1 LPKRR
6 TKRRG
11 KARIHRRGSASGA
24 APVPREEPSAAPRSG
39 DSRQDDA
46 PRRRRRLAPIWPF
59 VVALVAGAVY
69 FNTLS
74 NEFALDDLPL
84 VRNNP
89 TIRSLSET
97 GRQFLRPYWPVE
109 GEAAGLYRPVTSVSF
124 IVNHAVTG
132 PGPTGYHAG
141 NLFLHMLVSLL
152 CWYVARPAG
161 KYYGTALLAA
171 LLFAVHPLHTEVVA
185 NIAGRAELLAALWIL
200 AAWLAHRRATDS
212 RGGGVGLL
220 WSSVAAGCYLLGLL
234 SKEHV
239 VLAPVLFVLDDL
251 LRRREQ
257 EGAFAV
263 PWAAYAFYL
272 PAVAIGLASRVF
284 VLGGIHGPQNVAY
297 IDNPAA
303 FGGIL
308 VRLATAGWVQVKYL
322 IVFLWPVSLSSDYSF
337 DAIPLVESARDP
349 RLWAGLLWAA
359 ALAGLFVVGWRRS
372 RPIALGVA
380 VWVLFFLPTA
390 NLFFASGV
398 LMAERLA
405 YLPSLGGCLILG
417 HLGAWAATRG
427 RSEDGRAR
435 RAVVTAV
442 ILIALVVLGL
452 LSARTIRRN
461 PVWRNNATLALH
473 DVNVMPRSAKLHA
486 GAAIVL
492 HARGELAAA
501 EAEYRRAVEI
511 YPGYA
516 QMFYNFGEL
525 LAQQGSSEEAI
536 RYLRR
541 ATELSPDNPRPYKRL
556 ATLLELAGRPEDA
569 LEAYAAGTRLD
580 PGDLELRFNYSRML
594 LAAGKLD
601 AARRVL
607 EALARD
613 DPQGITGAL
622 ARALLAQLRDDLD
635 AAAAEYETV
644 LRDPRTPPAV
654 RARVER
660 QLTDLRAERDRR
672 AQPDEPAH
680 ETRRP
685 F

>member
-6 TKRRG
+6 KKRRG
-11 KARIHRRGSASGA
+11 KARSPGTGHVSGA
-24 APVPREEPSAAPRSG
+24 APVPQKAPSGSVRDS
-39 DSRQDDA
+39 DSRHDDL
-46 PRRRRRLAPIWPF
+46 PRRRRKLAPIWPF

-84 VRNNP
+84 VRDNP
-89 TIRSLSET
+89 TVRSLSEI
-97 GRQFLRPYWPVE
+97 GRQFLRPYWPME

-124 IVNHAVTG
+124 NLNHAMTG

-152 CWYVARPAG
+152 CWYVARLAG
-161 KYYGTALLAA
+161 KYYGTALLTA

-185 NIAGRAELLAALWIL
+185 NIVGRAELLAALWIL
-200 AAWLAHRRATDS
+200 AAWLAHRRGTKS
-212 RGGGVGLL
+212 RGGGAGLF

-239 VLAPVLFVLDDL
+239 VLAPVLFALDDR
-251 LRRREQ
+251 LRDREQ
-257 EGAFAV
+257 DNAPPT
-263 PWAAYAFYL
+263 PWTAYASYL
-272 PAVAIGLASRVF
+272 PAVAVGLVSRVF
-284 VLGGIHGPQNVAY
+284 VLGGIHGPHNIAY
-297 IDNPAA
+297 TDNPAA

-308 VRLATAGWVQVKYL
+308 ARLATAAWVQVKYL
-322 IVFLWPVSLSSDYSF
+322 VVFLWPVRLSSDYSF
-337 DAIPLVESARDP
+337 DAIPLVESVSDP

-359 ALAGLFVVGWRRS
+359 ALVFLFVVGWRRS
-372 RPIALGVA
+372 RPVALGVA
-380 VWVLFFLPTA
+380 VWVLFLLPTA
-390 NLFFASGV
+390 NLFFASGS
-398 LMAERLA
+398 LMAERLT
-405 YLPSLGGCLILG
+405 YLPSFGGCLILG

-435 RAVVTAV
+435 RAVVTSV
-442 ILIALVVLGL
+442 ILVALVVLGL
-452 LSARTIRRN
+452 LSARTVRRN
-461 PVWRNNATLALH
+461 PVWRNNTTLALH

-501 EAEYRRAVEI
+501 EAAYRRAVDI

-516 QMFYNFGEL
+516 QMFYNLGEL
-525 LAQQGSSEEAI
+525 LARQGAREEAI

-556 ATLLELAGRPEDA
+556 GPLLELEGRRDDA
-569 LEAYAAGTRLD
+569 LEAYAAGARLD
-580 PGDLELRFNYSRML
+580 PGDLELRFNYGRL
-594 LAAGKLD
+594 LFAAGRPEPAL
-601 AARRVL
+601 RVL

-622 ARALLAQLRDDLD
+622 ARALSAQLHGDLD
-635 AAAAEYETV
+635 SAAVEYQNV

-660 QLTDLRAERDRR
+660 HLTDLRAERERR
-672 AQPDEPAH
+672 AQP
-680 ETRRP
+680 
-685 F
+685 